1 MKMNEIERTESFIFT
16 EFKGN
21 YAVKVNVKD
30 HMKELFEKH
39 REDGFV
45 CCGFDWCTLIVI
57 FIENNEKLKHLWNIF
72 DYEPSDYELYIL
84 SEDKLALH
92 QLVCE
97 LEPVYNNT
105 VYFEYLMS
113 LIDYR

>member
-1 MKMNEIERTESFIFT
+1 MKINEVKGSNFFTFT
-16 EFKGN
+16 ELNGN

-45 CCGFDWCTLIVI
+45 CCGFDWCTLIVT
-57 FIENNEKLKHLWNIF
+57 FIENNDKLKHLWNVF

-84 SEDKLALH
+84 SEDEAALH

-97 LEPVYNNT
+97 LDSVYNDT
-105 VYFEYLMS
+105 GYIEWLMS